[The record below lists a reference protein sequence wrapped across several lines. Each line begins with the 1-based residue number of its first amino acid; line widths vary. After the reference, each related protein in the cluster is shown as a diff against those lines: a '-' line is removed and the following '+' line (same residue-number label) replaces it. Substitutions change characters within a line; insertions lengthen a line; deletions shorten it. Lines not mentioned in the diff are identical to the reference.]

1 MIGSCFLPLLRSTLL
16 RSALKSSG
24 PLGSRAFVGW
34 LAGLGAYLH
43 LAGAGTGDTDGLY
56 SRFVSQTFSRLN
68 AALIKGNAHMLER
81 FLSKGNPAPAIGV
94 PMEVVHGPLVDDA
107 EDNAVVADVAAYPPH
122 SSLGFDLLVFFPF

>member
-1 MIGSCFLPLLRSTLL
+1 M
-16 RSALKSSG
+16 
-24 PLGSRAFVGW
+24 
-34 LAGLGAYLH
+34 AGLGAYLH

-107 EDNAVVADVAAYPPH
+107 EDDAVVADVAAVPA
-122 SSLGFDLLVFFPF
+122 V